1 MTFEKSRITQIQE
14 AQNEIS
20 DCQEAI
26 IELEGVIKN
35 AYVFDRHALE
45 MQNWIKEY
53 HDRIGYLENFIGEG
67 E

>member
-1 MTFEKSRITQIQE
+1 MTFEKSKITQIQE

-26 IELEGVIKN
+26 IELESVIKN
-35 AYVFDRHALE
+35 AYVFDTHALI
-45 MQNWIKEY
+45 MQKWIKEY
-53 HDRIGYLENFIGEG
+53 QTRIEYLENFIGEG